1 MYLAKAE
8 IIQLIYL
15 FVCGGGGKN
24 SFYFTDF
31 IFVLEV
37 GGIMISLKKVVTE
50 DLEVHQGPE
59 VLEPL
64 IVPGSPGVR
73 TTGG

>member
-1 MYLAKAE
+1 
-8 IIQLIYL
+8 
-15 FVCGGGGKN
+15 
-24 SFYFTDF
+24 
-31 IFVLEV
+31 
-37 GGIMISLKKVVTE
+37 MISLKKVVTE
-50 DLEVHQGPE
+50 NLEVHQGPE

>member
-1 MYLAKAE
+1 MW
-8 IIQLIYL
+8 
-15 FVCGGGGKN
+15 GGGKIV
-24 SFYFTDF
+24 FILQIF